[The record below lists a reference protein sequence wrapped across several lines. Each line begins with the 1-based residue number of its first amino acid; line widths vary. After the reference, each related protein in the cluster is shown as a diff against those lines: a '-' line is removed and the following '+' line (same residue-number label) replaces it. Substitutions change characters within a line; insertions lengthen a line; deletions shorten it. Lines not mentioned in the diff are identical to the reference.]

1 MILIGASS
9 YAMSHKIKHT
19 KNKFNF
25 LLWVSL
31 VIFILSSLSLVFNI
45 QGKINNNI
53 IIYSLL
59 SGIVLF
65 LFLYS
70 FIEAFDKLKTYDG
83 KSRFSKTIIISI
95 LSETDILFVSLFY
108 LIFIGTINPYIIIGI
123 IFLFLGLAVI
133 SFIDREKDI
142 VI

>member
-45 QGKINNNI
+45 TGKINNNI

-95 LSETDILFVSLFY
+95 LSETDILFISLFY
-108 LIFIGTINPYIIIGI
+108 LIFIGTINQYIIIGI

-133 SFIDREKDI
+133 SFIHREKNI